1 MLRSIWS
8 ARLLQIESGQALR
21 LRRFR
26 SVKLADLHGSL
37 VSVALVAFFVVSLI
51 SIRHCSSIAGLPVW
65 RTFVCLS
72 RRQVVSWAVLASE
85 PANFSK
91 GAPGHIMKEPPP
103 RAPTTSSWD
112 RFSCAFACTIR

>member
-37 VSVALVAFFVVSLI
+37 VSVALVATFVVSLI
-51 SIRHCSSIAGLPVW
+51 SIRRCSSIAGLPVW
-65 RTFVCLS
+65 RTFVCQS
-72 RRQVVSWAVLASE
+72 RRQVVSWAVLVSE
-85 PANFSK
+85 PANFSM

-103 RAPTTSSWD
+103 KVLTTSSWD
-112 RFSCAFACTIR
+112 RFSCAFACTFR